1 MNQKIVTQLEFDKIR
16 HQVAQHAS
24 SDLGQQLCQQ
34 LAPSAD
40 RDEVQRWLNETSDG
54 GTILRLAGGI
64 PLPQLRDVRQGVQRL
79 KIGADL
85 NGAELAAMMRVL
97 TTVQEVRRFFERL
110 LEEDIPL
117 RVLYDT
123 AATLVSL
130 PQESKRLKEALAD
143 DGSLYDDASDA
154 LRQLRQQIKRTEQT
168 VRDTLDAI
176 VRGPQA
182 KYLSDAVVTL
192 RNDRYVVPVKQEHRS
207 VFGGIVHDQSASGQ
221 TLFVEPQRV
230 VAHNNQLSQ
239 LRSAE
244 QQEVLRLYS
253 ELSALLAPHHAV
265 IEGNHLILAQLDM
278 VQAKARYARDIAA
291 TEPLLDARHHVALYQ
306 ARHPLLSP
314 ETVVPNDVLLGDT
327 YQAIVIT
334 GPNTGGKT
342 LLLKT
347 IGLIQLMG
355 QSGLFVPAAE
365 TSRIAV
371 FDAVFADIGDE
382 QSIEQNLSTFSSHM
396 TNIVSILQQAT
407 DKSLLLLDEV
417 GSGTD
422 PQEGAALA
430 IALLDYI
437 GGLGS
442 YVVAT
447 THYPEL
453 KAYGYRQVGTINASM
468 AFDGD
473 TLAPTYQLLLGIPGR
488 SNAFDISRRL
498 GMPETVLLQAQESLA
513 HDSQQLNDVIAD
525 LEAKRQQLL
534 NERQAAQQ
542 QLAQAE
548 ALLST
553 LTKSKQQFDAQ
564 KDRLMEQAKQE
575 ANRLVAQTEAEVAA
589 ILQEVRDMQLRQG
602 QSVVK
607 EHEMIAQ
614 KTKLSQLHHQE
625 TLQRNKVLQK
635 AKRQQALKA
644 GDTVMVSSYGQRG
657 TLIEPIGAKQWL
669 VQMGA
674 MKMKV
679 SREEIQVVAAEKG
692 PSVKRRVAT
701 VQSARDSH
709 VSSQLDLR
717 GVRYEEALVQLD
729 RYLDAALLAGYG
741 QVTIVH
747 GKGTGTLRE
756 GVTQALRRHPSVS
769 QFAYAA
775 PQLGGNG
782 ATVVQ
787 FKG

>member
-1 MNQKIVTQLEFDKIR
+1 M
-16 HQVAQHAS
+16 S
-24 SDLGQQLCQQ
+24 
-34 LAPSAD
+34 
-40 RDEVQRWLNETSDG
+40 
-54 GTILRLAGGI
+54 
-64 PLPQLRDVRQGVQRL
+64 
-79 KIGADL
+79 
-85 NGAELAAMMRVL
+85 
-97 TTVQEVRRFFERL
+97 
-110 LEEDIPL
+110 
-117 RVLYDT
+117 
-123 AATLVSL
+123 
-130 PQESKRLKEALAD
+130 
-143 DGSLYDDASDA
+143 
-154 LRQLRQQIKRTEQT
+154 
-168 VRDTLDAI
+168 
-176 VRGPQA
+176 
-182 KYLSDAVVTL
+182 
-192 RNDRYVVPVKQEHRS
+192 
-207 VFGGIVHDQSASGQ
+207 
-221 TLFVEPQRV
+221 
-230 VAHNNQLSQ
+230 
-239 LRSAE
+239 
-244 QQEVLRLYS
+244 
-253 ELSALLAPHHAV
+253 
-265 IEGNHLILAQLDM
+265 
-278 VQAKARYARDIAA
+278 
-291 TEPLLDARHHVALYQ
+291 
-306 ARHPLLSP
+306 
-314 ETVVPNDVLLGDT
+314 
-327 YQAIVIT
+327 
-334 GPNTGGKT
+334 
-342 LLLKT
+342 
-347 IGLIQLMG
+347 
-355 QSGLFVPAAE
+355 
-365 TSRIAV
+365 
-371 FDAVFADIGDE
+371 ADIGDE

-747 GKGTGTLRE
+747 GKGTGALRE